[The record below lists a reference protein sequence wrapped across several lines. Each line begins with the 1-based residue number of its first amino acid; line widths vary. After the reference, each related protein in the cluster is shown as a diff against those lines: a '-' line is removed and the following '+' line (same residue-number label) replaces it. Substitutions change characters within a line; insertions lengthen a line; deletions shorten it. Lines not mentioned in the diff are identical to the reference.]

1 MASLTTG
8 GPEFLVPLREHT
20 EKLHALL
27 SDPHPG
33 LVTWCL
39 FVCEQ
44 WKAISD
50 LYFERASKMTERVIR
65 WALLLAGALS
75 AAVLITGIARV
86 LAAGWPR

>member
-33 LVTWCL
+33 LVKWCL

-50 LYFERASKMTERVIR
+50 LYNGLPK
-65 WALLLAGALS
+65 
-75 AAVLITGIARV
+75 
-86 LAAGWPR
+86 

>member
-33 LVTWCL
+33 LVTGACSS
-39 FVCEQ
+39 VNSG
-44 WKAISD
+44 KRSAIYITGFQND
-50 LYFERASKMTERVIR
+50 RTGDPVGVAS
-65 WALLLAGALS
+65 AGALA